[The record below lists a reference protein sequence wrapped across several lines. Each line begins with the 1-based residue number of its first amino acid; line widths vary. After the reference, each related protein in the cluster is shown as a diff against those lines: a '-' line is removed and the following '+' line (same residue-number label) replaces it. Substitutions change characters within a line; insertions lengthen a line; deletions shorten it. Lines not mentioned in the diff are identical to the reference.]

1 LLFDAHCHL
10 QDAAFDADRDAVFAE
25 AQAAG
30 VSHFLVPA
38 TDAASFPATL
48 ELAKK
53 RERVYCAL
61 GIHPHSASEWNR
73 DVRDRIRGAIEENP
87 KVVAIGEIGLDYHY
101 DFAPREVQRKA
112 FAEQIELAIE
122 LHKPIVIHTRESEED
137 VFRIIEEQYG
147 GLERGGLEAPPHAG
161 QFHCFSLGHEFL
173 HRAIALGFYISYTGN
188 ITFKNSTLA
197 SVVRET
203 PLDRLLIETDSPY
216 LAPMPYRG
224 RRNSPAYLPFIARK
238 VAELKGSGVAQ
249 TLVCDPS
256 KGASQ
261 TKVCATPTPHAPDQD
276 FSTIMHHTFENT
288 LRLFRIVLPAVF
300 ALLMLGSLAVT
311 TSAQIR
317 EPAGI
322 QPPDSVL
329 TGDRRKAAELRKKQE
344 EQLAKEAEQH
354 RLDSIK
360 AEQKALEAAEAN
372 ARAQAH
378 QDSIRE
384 AQRLTAEQKYAL
396 FLQTPQPW
404 KAVGLGFS
412 VGVANIQMS
421 PPVLVSTSVFAY
433 TLDASTHLTRRL
445 DLDLSYSHLA
455 IGGGG
460 FMQDSLWTN
469 GPGMGVWA
477 KNRIPSFIP
486 NQTRWITN
494 EIFADDW
501 LSVDFR
507 YIITKPDAL
516 VSFYLGAGYMYMVM
530 TNTQH
535 YVQFQQDFVQ
545 HGGDQTYQ
553 KSFDRS
559 AIKVLF
565 GMRHDFELG
574 SGLTLEPFAQIATM
588 AAFQG
593 QQQENSFILGPESDL
608 MVMTHFNA
616 GFTLYFGW
624 WGVKREE

>member
-1 LLFDAHCHL
+1 ML
-10 QDAAFDADRDAVFAE
+10 AE

-38 TDAASFPATL
+38 TDCASFAPTL
-48 ELAKK
+48 ELAGS
-53 RERVYCAL
+53 RESVYCSL

-73 DVRDRIRGAIEENP
+73 DVGKRIRESVEANE

-101 DFAPREVQRKA
+101 DFAPREAQRRA

-137 VFRIIEEQYG
+137 VFRIIEEHYG
-147 GLERGGLEAPPHAG
+147 GVSPDSPRG

-173 HRAIALGFYISYTGN
+173 HRAISLGFYISYTGN
-188 ITFKNSTLA
+188 ITFKSSNLGA
-197 SVVRET
+197 VVRET
-203 PLDRLLIETDSPY
+203 PLDRLLVETDSPY

-238 VAELKGSGVAQ
+238 VAELKGSGNAGVEGGLEAR
-249 TLVCDPS
+249 S
-256 KGASQ
+256 GK
-261 TKVCATPTPHAPDQD
+261 PHD

-288 LRLFRIVLPAVF
+288 LRLFRISLPAVF
-300 ALLMLGSLAVT
+300 AILMLASLAVT

-317 EPAGI
+317 VPAGI

-329 TGDRRKAAELRKKQE
+329 TGDRRKADELRKKQE
-344 EQLAKEAEQH
+344 AELAKEAEQH
-354 RLDSIK
+354 RVDSMK
-360 AEQKALEAAEAN
+360 AEQKAMEEAEAR
-372 ARAQAH
+372 AREQAH
-378 QDSIRE
+378 QDSIRV
-384 AQRLTAEQKYAL
+384 AQRLTAEEQYAL

-412 VGVANIQMS
+412 AGVANMQMS
-421 PPVLVSTSVFAY
+421 PLVLTSTTVFAY
-433 TLDASTHLTRRL
+433 TLDASTYLTRRL
-445 DLDLSYSHLA
+445 DLDLSYSHMSV
-455 IGGGG
+455 GGEYRS
-460 FMQDSLWTN
+460 DSIWLN
-469 GPGMGVWA
+469 GPGLGVYP
-477 KNRIPSFIP
+477 KNTNFFLPGK
-486 NQTRWITN
+486 TRWITN
-494 EIFADDW
+494 ESFAADW

-507 YIITKPDAL
+507 YMITKPDAL

-535 YVQFQQDFVQ
+535 YVQFQQDSV
-545 HGGDQTYQ
+545 HYGGDQTYQ
-553 KSFDRS
+553 NSFDRS

-593 QQQENSFILGPESDL
+593 QQQENSFILGPDPTL
-608 MVMTHFNA
+608 LIMTHFNA
-616 GFTLYFGW
+616 GITLYYGW